1 MGYKCTL
8 HALTVTPGLRLYRC
22 RSDICMHNHCPN
34 INFLLIKL
42 IFWLYN
48 VHVGP
53 AELATC
59 MANLQNGTEKKNDE
73 SGASS
78 TGEQSIVH

>member
-1 MGYKCTL
+1 MDYQCTL
-8 HALTVTPGLRLYRC
+8 DALTVIPGFRLYRC
-22 RSDICMHNHCPN
+22 SSDIHACT
-34 INFLLIKL
+34 LIVLILIFSESKVSKL

-53 AELATC
+53 AELA
-59 MANLQNGTEKKNDE
+59 MANLRTGTEKKNDE

-78 TGEQSIVH
+78 TGE